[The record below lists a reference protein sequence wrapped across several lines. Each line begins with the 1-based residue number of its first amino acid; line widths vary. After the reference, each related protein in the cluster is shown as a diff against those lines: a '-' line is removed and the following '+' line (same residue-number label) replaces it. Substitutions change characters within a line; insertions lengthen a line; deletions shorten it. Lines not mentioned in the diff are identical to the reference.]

1 MTGFFPTNQ
10 NTLYLLCLF
19 HSDNFI
25 ITVRGRPAFCTL
37 IGWFK
42 SSCLFISL
50 SVSVHWHIQH
60 SNINQ
65 ISIYMFAQSLAA
77 TVCDGQNM
85 MTLARSLYN
94 TSINPNGA
102 GEHIVPTLFLDACFS
117 LKLKCWRAQ
126 IS

>member
-10 NTLYLLCLF
+10 NTLYLLHLF
-19 HSDNFI
+19 YSDNQI
-25 ITVRGRPAFCTL
+25 ITVCCRPEICTL
-37 IGWFK
+37 IVWFK

-77 TVCDGQNM
+77 TVPDGQNM

-94 TSINPNGA
+94 TSIKKS
-102 GEHIVPTLFLDACFS
+102 IQQVFRRVRYSFYL
-117 LKLKCWRAQ
+117 
-126 IS
+126 